1 MAESQEVTEMLKKW
15 KLVLATSALLI
26 GGAAGFAGANDV
38 NKPEQDRVERHA
50 KLLEKFDANKDGKLE
65 PAERVVMRDELAA
78 KAFARLDKNGDGRL
92 SLDEF
97 KAGRM
102 HKHRG
107 RMHRGGPGG
116 GAKSL

>member
-1 MAESQEVTEMLKKW
+1 MLKKW

-38 NKPEQDRVERHA
+38 NKQDRSERHA
-50 KLLEKFDANKDGKLE
+50 KMLEKFDVNKDGKLE

-78 KAFARLDKNGDGRL
+78 KAFARLDKNGDGKL

-97 KAGRM
+97 KAGRV
-102 HKHRG
+102 HHRKG
-107 RMHRGGPGG
+107 MHRGNRG

>member
-1 MAESQEVTEMLKKW
+1 MKAAFAARRAARRQAML
-15 KLVLATSALLI
+15 
-26 GGAAGFAGANDV
+26 
-38 NKPEQDRVERHA
+38 DRY
-50 KLLEKFDANKDGKLE
+50 DTDKDGKLE

-78 KAFARLDKNGDGRL
+78 KAFARLDKNGDGKL

-102 HKHRG
+102 HHRKG
-107 RMHRGGPGG
+107 MHRGNRG

>member
-1 MAESQEVTEMLKKW
+1 MLKQKW

-26 GGAAGFAGANDV
+26 GGAAGFAGANDL
-38 NKPEQDRVERHA
+38 KQDHRA
-50 KLLEKFDANKDGKLE
+50 KMVEKFDVNKDGKLE
-65 PAERVVMRDELAA
+65 PAERAVMRDELAA
-78 KAFARLDKNGDGRL
+78 KAFARMDKNGDGKL

-102 HKHRG
+102 HHHKRHRG
-107 RMHRGGPGG
+107 ARG

>member
-1 MAESQEVTEMLKKW
+1 MLKKW

-38 NKPEQDRVERHA
+38 NKQDRAERHA
-50 KLLEKFDANKDGKLE
+50 KMLEKFDANKDGKLE
-65 PAERVVMRDELAA
+65 PAERVVMREELAA
-78 KAFARLDKNGDGRL
+78 RAFTRLDKNGDGKL

-107 RMHRGGPGG
+107 RMHRGGAGG

>member
-1 MAESQEVTEMLKKW
+1 MLKKKW
-15 KLVLATSALLI
+15 KLALATSALLI
-26 GGAAGFAGANDV
+26 GGAAGFAGANDLKA
-38 NKPEQDRVERHA
+38 NNQDRQERHA
-50 KLLEKFDANKDGKLE
+50 KMLEKFDANKDGKLE
-65 PAERVVMRDELAA
+65 PAERVVMREELAA
-78 KAFARLDKNGDGRL
+78 RAFTRLDKNGDGKL

-107 RMHRGGPGG
+107 HMRRG